1 MSSSIQAFFDRY
13 AQAINSQNFGGIKDC
28 FKLPFILV
36 HKAPKSVVS
45 FDEQLE
51 QKVKGFL
58 LKLRETGIVNLSFQL
73 VKSLDVAAD
82 MKFVSVQWAFTD
94 EAGSVINQYTNS
106 YILSLA
112 DEDIKIITLIVD
124 DKHDLFIQLMK

>member
-13 AQAINSQNFGGIKDC
+13 AQAINSQNFCGIKDC

-82 MKFVSVQWAFTD
+82 MKFVSVQWAFIN
-94 EAGSVINQYTNS
+94 EAGSVIEEYTNS
-106 YILSLA
+106 NILSLA
-112 DEDIKIITLIVD
+112 DADIKIITLIVD

>member
-13 AQAINSQNFGGIKDC
+13 AQAINSQNFCGIKDC

-73 VKSLDVAAD
+73 VKSLDVAGD

>member
-13 AQAINSQNFGGIKDC
+13 AQAINSQNFCGIKDC

-36 HKAPKSVVS
+36 YKAPKSVVS

-82 MKFVSVQWAFTD
+82 M
-94 EAGSVINQYTNS
+94 
-106 YILSLA
+106 
-112 DEDIKIITLIVD
+112 
-124 DKHDLFIQLMK
+124 

>member
-13 AQAINSQNFGGIKDC
+13 AQAINSQNFCGIKDC

-82 MKFVSVQWAFTD
+82 MKFFSVQWAFIN
-94 EAGSVINQYTNS
+94 EAGSVIEEYTNS

-112 DEDIKIITLIVD
+112 DADIKIITLIVD